1 MRKKNNTLKM
11 EKAELNTTVK
21 TKIRKRSR
29 KKQKNLIENKLKVVK
44 DYNRPTQVDQRIR
57 Y

>member
-1 MRKKNNTLKM
+1 MKNITLKM
-11 EKAELNTTVK
+11 EKAELNATVK

-29 KKQKNLIENKLKVVK
+29 KKQNNLIENKLKVVK
-44 DYNRPTQVDQRIR
+44 DYNRPTKVDQRIR